1 MPRTLKR
8 TAAKATRTKAK
19 AESSLADEVDS
30 ALKWLK
36 RHATRHTLNGM
47 ARYGI
52 PSDNALGVSVADIR
66 ALAKQLGRDHEL
78 AGALWKTG
86 VYEARMLTS
95 FVDEPGRV
103 TASQMDR
110 WCRDFDSWAICD
122 TLCFHLFDRTP
133 FAWEKARQWSESPR
147 EFVKRAGFALMASLV
162 VHDKAAPGPRFL
174 AFLPLIEQGAH
185 DERNFVKKAVNWAL
199 RCIGKR
205 DLPLNRA
212 AVAVAKRLALSEEP
226 SCRWVGKDALR
237 ELASPKVRA
246 RLGCT

>member
-1 MPRTLKR
+1 
-8 TAAKATRTKAK
+8 
-19 AESSLADEVDS
+19 
-30 ALKWLK
+30 
-36 RHATRHTLNGM
+36 
-47 ARYGI
+47 
-52 PSDNALGVSVADIR
+52 
-66 ALAKQLGRDHEL
+66 
-78 AGALWKTG
+78 
-86 VYEARMLTS
+86 
-95 FVDEPGRV
+95 
-103 TASQMDR
+103 MDR

-133 FAWEKARQWSESPR
+133 FAWKKARQWSASPR

-162 VHDKAAPGPRFL
+162 VHDKTAPGSRFL

-205 DLPLNRA
+205 DLALNA
-212 AVAVAKRLALSEEP
+212 AAIIVSKRLAESKEA

-246 RLGCT
+246 RLAR

>member
-1 MPRTLKR
+1 MKR
-8 TAAKATRTKAK
+8 RKKAQPA
-19 AESSLADEVDS
+19 LADDVESV
-30 ALKWLK
+30 LTWLK
-36 RHATRHTLNGM
+36 RHATRHTLEGM
-47 ARYGI
+47 ARYAI

-66 ALAKQLGRDHEL
+66 VLAKRLGKNHEL
-78 AGALWKTG
+78 AAALWKTG

-95 FVDEPGRV
+95 FVGEPGRV
-103 TASQMDR
+103 TSAQMDR
-110 WCRDFDSWAICD
+110 WCRDFDSWGICD

-133 FAWEKARQWSESPR
+133 FAWEKARRWSASPR

-205 DLPLNRA
+205 DATLNRA
-212 AVAVAKRLALSEEP
+212 AVAVSKRLALSKEA

-237 ELASPKVRA
+237 ELAGPKVLA
-246 RLGCT
+246 RLARRA